1 MTTNGAKRERVARVV
16 LDTSAY
22 SKFRSGDTRVRDLIA
37 DAESVMV
44 PTPVLGELYGAFDL
58 GSRARENRVALSEF
72 LDEPFVHL
80 IDVSQTVARHYGRVF
95 AGLRRAG
102 TPIPANDMWIAA
114 CAIDQ
119 GGCLVT
125 FDHDF
130 EQVTGLDRIVLEGI
144 EAGTG
149 DD

>member
-1 MTTNGAKRERVARVV
+1 MSSGAKGERVSRLA

-22 SKFRSGDTRVRDLIA
+22 SRFRAGDTRVRDLIA
-37 DAESVMV
+37 GAESVLV
-44 PTPVLGELYGAFDL
+44 PAPVLGELHGGFEM
-58 GSRARENRVALSEF
+58 GSRTRENRVALSEF
-72 LDEPFVHL
+72 IAEPFVRV
-80 IDVSQTVARHYGRVF
+80 IVVDETVARHYGRVYSS
-95 AGLRRAG
+95 LRRAG

-119 GGCLVT
+119 GACLLT

-130 EQVTGLDRIVLEGI
+130 DLVVGLDRLVLDGVEL
-144 EAGTG
+144 GT